1 MAHRRVRTFRALIPA
16 LLALWVHTAGAAVW
30 TDATGRRVEA
40 PDHPRRIVSLVPSVT
55 EVLFALGVEDRVV
68 GVTRFCNYPP
78 RAQAKPKV
86 GGYADPSLEAIA
98 ALSPDLV
105 FAAADATKPALV
117 RRLQALGI
125 PVFVVYPR
133 SLEGTV
139 EMIRQVGRAADA
151 PDAGERLAGELEA
164 TIAEVR
170 SRVAGL
176 PRPRVLLCIM
186 VRPLVVAGPDTL
198 GHDLIETAGGRNVV
212 PPGPARYPTWGPESL
227 LGADPDVIVVSP
239 HPGDPA
245 PARFFERWPELKAVA
260 SGRVVQIPSDWIHR
274 PGPRLSRGLRALA
287 RVLHPGAFPE
297 ARP

>member
-1 MAHRRVRTFRALIPA
+1 MAHRRARALRALIFA
-16 LLALWVHTAGAAVW
+16 LVALGAHAAAAAVW

-55 EVLFALGVEDRVV
+55 ELLFALGVEDRVA

-86 GGYADPSLEAIA
+86 GGYADPSLEAVA

-117 RRLQALGI
+117 RRLEALGI

-133 SLEGTV
+133 TLEGTV
-139 EMIRQVGRAADA
+139 EMIRQVGRVADA
-151 PDAGERLAGELEA
+151 ADAGERLAAELEG

-170 SRVAGL
+170 DRVAGL
-176 PRPRVLLCIM
+176 PRPTVLLCIM
-186 VRPLVVAGPDTL
+186 VRPLVVAGPGTL

-212 PPGPARYPTWGPESL
+212 PPGPSRYPTWGPESL
-227 LGADPDVIVVSP
+227 LGADPDVIIVSP

-245 PARFFERWPELKAVA
+245 PARSFDEWPELKAVA

-274 PGPRLSRGLRALA
+274 PGPRLSLGLRALA
-287 RVLHPGAFPE
+287 RALHPGTFPE
-297 ARP
+297 GRP